1 MKKCTETGKPS
12 KRWKKVLLRI
22 LLTLLALFLVCAII
36 VGVSAL
42 VCDTGLAVH
51 TYDMTIDKIEQ
62 PFTAVLLTDLHG
74 KEYGENNERLLEK
87 VREQAPDV
95 IFCVGDMIDESAD
108 DAEVDRFCTLLKKL
122 GEIAPVYVAYG
133 NHEQSYMKK
142 SGQDL
147 APRITETGAILFDET
162 CDTVDIAGNKICL
175 GGTMGYLYLF
185 GRTREQYW
193 NSKEVLLMQE
203 MEASGLPTIVLAH
216 LPDTIIFCEAYK
228 DWNIDLFLSGHT
240 HGGIIQIPFIGG
252 LYAPMQG
259 YFPDEDMGYYNY
271 GRVQLVISSGL
282 AGHGKVPRIFNMPEV
297 CVLHISG

>member
-1 MKKCTETGKPS
+1 MEQFTEAGKPS
-12 KRWKKVLLRI
+12 KRRKKVLLRI

-36 VGVSAL
+36 VGISVY
-42 VCDTGLAVH
+42 VCSSGLAVH
-51 TYDMTIDKIEQ
+51 SYDVTIDRIEQ

-74 KEYGENNERLLEK
+74 KEFGEGNAELLEK
-87 VREQAPDV
+87 VREQTPDV

-108 DAEVDRFCTLLKKL
+108 DAEVGRFCSLLKKL
-122 GEIAPVYVAYG
+122 GEIAPVYTAYG

-142 SGQDL
+142 SGRDL
-147 APRITETGAILFDET
+147 APQIAETGAVLFDEA
-162 CDTVDIAGNKICL
+162 CDTVEIAGNRICL
-175 GGTMGYLYLF
+175 GGTLGHLYLF

-193 NSKEVLLMQE
+193 NSREVLLMQE

-216 LPDTIIFCEAYK
+216 LPDTIIFCKAYK
-228 DWNIDLFLSGHT
+228 DWDIDLFLSGHT
-240 HGGIIQIPFIGG
+240 HGGIIRIPFVGG

-282 AGHGKVPRIFNMPEV
+282 AGYGRIPRIFNMPEV